1 MVARTLDSTNSGIVW
16 DNFQVYQGH
25 RSNTRYIEIGRQPRR
40 TALKVAKHRNPLKQA
55 LAYQALLDAGAVDS
69 QTELARLCST
79 PRSTISAY
87 LRLLGLDAKVQAET
101 IALDDDDERLDT
113 LTESQ
118 LRGLLGK
125 RSSDQRKRLS
135 VLLDGNTR

>member
-1 MVARTLDSTNSGIVW
+1 M
-16 DNFQVYQGH
+16 
-25 RSNTRYIEIGRQPRR
+25 
-40 TALKVAKHRNPLKQA
+40 
-55 LAYQALLDAGAVDS
+55 
-69 QTELARLCST
+69 
-79 PRSTISAY
+79 
-87 LRLLGLDAKVQAET
+87 QAET